1 MANDGIEN
9 LIVPTSEEARR
20 NGRKGGIA
28 SGKARRE
35 KKDRKQIASELLD
48 LTVQGAGIDKIKKF
62 FNMKNVELTAY
73 DTMFLS
79 CMMKAMQKGDA
90 NALEKLLKI
99 AGEQFTELLDVSVG
113 KSEKLADI
121 MEQLKNDEKE
131 SWRVQLWK
139 IGKLLLNIQGI
150 Q

>member
-1 MANDGIEN
+1 MTDIKGVHNVANDGIEN
-9 LIVPTSEEARR
+9 LIPMTELTEDEQREMA
-20 NGRKGGIA
+20 RKGGVA

-35 KKDRKQIASELLD
+35 KRDRKQIASELLD

-62 FNMKNVELTAY
+62 FNIKGVELTAY

-121 MEQLKNDEKE
+121 MEQLKGE
-131 SWRVQLWK
+131 
-139 IGKLLLNIQGI
+139 
-150 Q
+150 

>member
-9 LIVPTSEEARR
+9 LIPMTELTVDEQREMA
-20 NGRKGGIA
+20 RKGGVA

-35 KKDRKQIASELLD
+35 KRDRKQIASELLD
-48 LTVQGAGIDKIKKF
+48 LTVSGAGIDKIKKF
-62 FNMKNVELTAY
+62 FNIKGVELTAY

-99 AGEQFTELLDVSVG
+99 AGEQFTELLDVSVA

-121 MEQLKNDEKE
+121 MEQLKND
-131 SWRVQLWK
+131 
-139 IGKLLLNIQGI
+139 
-150 Q
+150 

>member
-9 LIVPTSEEARR
+9 LIPMTELTVDEQREMA
-20 NGRKGGIA
+20 RKGGVA

-35 KKDRKQIASELLD
+35 KRDRKQIASELLD

-62 FNMKNVELTAY
+62 FNIKGVELTAY

-99 AGEQFTELLDVSVG
+99 AGEQFTELLDVAVG

-121 MEQLKNDEKE
+121 MEQLKGE
-131 SWRVQLWK
+131 
-139 IGKLLLNIQGI
+139 
-150 Q
+150 

>member
-9 LIVPTSEEARR
+9 LIPQSERTKEEQREIARQ
-20 NGRKGGIA
+20 GGIA

-35 KKDRKQIASELLD
+35 KRDRKQRAAELFD
-48 LTVQGAGIDKIKKF
+48 LTMQGAGVEKIKKF
-62 FNMKNVELTAY
+62 FNINDDLTAY
-73 DTMFLS
+73 ETMVLS
-79 CMMKAMQKGDA
+79 CFMKAMQKGDA

-121 MEQLKNDEKE
+121 MEQLKDN
-131 SWRVQLWK
+131 Q
-139 IGKLLLNIQGI
+139 
-150 Q
+150 

>member
-1 MANDGIEN
+1 MANDGIDN
-9 LIVPTSEEARR
+9 LIPMTELTEDEQREMA
-20 NGRKGGIA
+20 RKGGVA

-35 KKDRKQIASELLD
+35 KRDRKQIASELLD

-121 MEQLKNDEKE
+121 MEQLKDN
-131 SWRVQLWK
+131 R
-139 IGKLLLNIQGI
+139 
-150 Q
+150 

>member
-1 MANDGIEN
+1 MTDIKVVCNVANDGIEN
-9 LIVPTSEEARR
+9 LIPVRSVEEAREK
-20 NGRKGGIA
+20 GRKGGIA

-48 LTVQGAGIDKIKKF
+48 LTVSGAGIDKIKKF
-62 FNMKNVELTAY
+62 FNIKGKELTAY

-99 AGEQFTELLDVSVG
+99 SGEQFADLLDVSVER
-113 KSEKLADI
+113 SDKLADI
-121 MEQLKNDEKE
+121 MSQLKGE
-131 SWRVQLWK
+131 
-139 IGKLLLNIQGI
+139 
-150 Q
+150 

>member
-9 LIVPTSEEARR
+9 LIPMNELTEDKQREIA
-20 NGRKGGIA
+20 RKGGIA

-35 KKDRKQIASELLD
+35 KRDRKQMASDLLD
-48 LTVQGAGIDKIKKF
+48 LTMHGAGVDKIKKF
-62 FNMKNVELTAY
+62 FNINGVELNAY
-73 DTMFLS
+73 QVTVLS
-79 CMMKAMQKGDA
+79 CLMKAMQKGDA

-121 MEQLKNDEKE
+121 MDQLK
-131 SWRVQLWK
+131 
-139 IGKLLLNIQGI
+139 GK
-150 Q
+150 

>member
-1 MANDGIEN
+1 MANDGKEN
-9 LIVPTSEEARR
+9 LIVPTSEEARK

-62 FNMKNVELTAY
+62 FNIKGVELTAY

-121 MEQLKNDEKE
+121 MEQLKND
-131 SWRVQLWK
+131 
-139 IGKLLLNIQGI
+139 
-150 Q
+150 

>member
-1 MANDGIEN
+1 MTDIKVVCNVANDGIEN
-9 LIVPTSEEARR
+9 LIPQSERTKEEQREIA
-20 NGRKGGIA
+20 RKGGIA
-28 SGKARRE
+28 SGKARKE

-48 LTVQGAGIDKIKKF
+48 LTVSGAGIDKIKKF

-121 MEQLKNDEKE
+121 MSQLKGE
-131 SWRVQLWK
+131 
-139 IGKLLLNIQGI
+139 
-150 Q
+150 

>member
-9 LIVPTSEEARR
+9 LIVPSSEEARK

-35 KKDRKQIASELLD
+35 KRDRKQIASELLD
-48 LTVQGAGIDKIKKF
+48 LTVSGAGIDKIKKF
-62 FNMKNVELTAY
+62 FNIKGKELTAY

-99 AGEQFTELLDVSVG
+99 AGEQFTELLDVTVG

-121 MEQLKNDEKE
+121 MEQLKGE
-131 SWRVQLWK
+131 
-139 IGKLLLNIQGI
+139 
-150 Q
+150 

>member
-1 MANDGIEN
+1 MANNEEN
-9 LIVPTSEEARR
+9 LVSLADRTTEERR
-20 NGRKGGIA
+20 EIATKAGVA

-35 KKDRKQIASELLD
+35 KRDRKQIASELLD
-48 LTVQGAGIDKIKKF
+48 LTVSGAGIDKIKKF
-62 FNMKNVELTAY
+62 FNLKGKELTAY

-121 MEQLKNDEKE
+121 MEQLKND
-131 SWRVQLWK
+131 
-139 IGKLLLNIQGI
+139 
-150 Q
+150 

>member
-9 LIVPTSEEARR
+9 LRTPTTEEAREI
-20 NGRKGGIA
+20 GRKGGIA

-35 KKDRKQIASELLD
+35 KRDRKQRASELLD
-48 LTVQGAGIDKIKKF
+48 LVVEGASIDKIKKF
-62 FNMKNVELTAY
+62 YNIKGVELTAC
-73 DTMFLS
+73 DVMFLS

-121 MEQLKNDEKE
+121 MEQLKND
-131 SWRVQLWK
+131 
-139 IGKLLLNIQGI
+139 
-150 Q
+150 

>member
-1 MANDGIEN
+1 MTDIKGVHNVANDGIEN
-9 LIVPTSEEARR
+9 LIPQSERTKEEQREIARI
-20 NGRKGGIA
+20 GGIA
-28 SGKARRE
+28 SGKARKE

-90 NALEKLLKI
+90 NALEKLFRI

-121 MEQLKNDEKE
+121 MEQLKGE
-131 SWRVQLWK
+131 
-139 IGKLLLNIQGI
+139 
-150 Q
+150 

>member
-1 MANDGIEN
+1 MANDGIDN
-9 LIVPTSEEARR
+9 LIPMTELTEDEQREMA
-20 NGRKGGIA
+20 RKGGIA

-35 KKDRKQIASELLD
+35 KRDRKEIASELLD
-48 LTVQGAGIDKIKKF
+48 LTVSGAGIDKIKKF
-62 FNMKNVELTAY
+62 FNIKGVELTAY

-121 MEQLKNDEKE
+121 MDQIKGE
-131 SWRVQLWK
+131 
-139 IGKLLLNIQGI
+139 
-150 Q
+150 